1 MLQTPGPAPAES
13 PIPAAFWPMDMMLAT
28 APREK
33 RTGFPPVVS
42 PLPHRAVADFAS
54 SHGGGKAAVP

>member
-13 PIPAAFWPMDMMLAT
+13 PIPAVFWPMDRMLAT

-33 RTGFPPVVS
+33 RTGFPSVVS
-42 PLPHRAVADFAS
+42 LLPHRAVADFAS
-54 SHGGGKAAVP
+54 SHGGGKDAVP